1 MLKQVTKRTGKSS
14 SLVSLAFEQCEKQH
28 DVNGLLLWEKPMRP
42 TYENSGVSIKASNML
57 TNLLKTEIMDEN
69 IGNFAGIF
77 EHPYIP
83 EYFLAACTDGVGTKV
98 IPLAQRGLVDTIAI
112 DLIAMNLNDLICT
125 GAKPLFFLD
134 YFATNKLDAEL
145 TSKFVI
151 ALKKELE
158 KYNCTLLGGETS
170 ELGSLIRENCFD
182 VAGFMV
188 GIVKKENLLSRQ
200 NVQTGDA
207 IIALKSSGAHS
218 NGFSLIR
225 SLNEKKLLSDELF
238 EKSLAPC
245 HIYAKEVAQLVEKNL
260 IHSCANITGGGIFEN
275 VARAVPQN
283 KKAVIDKEKIVKQE
297 LFEKLQELVGEE
309 EAYKTFNMGVG
320 FCLIAPAEN
329 ANKIFEI
336 CKKYEPKV
344 VGEII

>member
-1 MLKQVTKRTGKSS
+1 
-14 SLVSLAFEQCEKQH
+14 
-28 DVNGLLLWEKPMRP
+28 
-42 TYENSGVSIKASNML
+42 ML
-57 TNLLKTEIMDEN
+57 TSLLSKEIQDEN
-69 IGNFAGIF
+69 IGNFAGVF

-83 EYFLAACTDGVGTKV
+83 EYFLVACTDGVGTKV
-98 IPLAQRGLVDTIAI
+98 IPLAKRGLVDTIAV

-134 YFATNKLDAEL
+134 YFATNKLDVEL
-145 TSKFVI
+145 TSKFVM

-158 KYNCTLLGGETS
+158 KYNCSLLGGETS

-188 GIVKKENLLSRQ
+188 GIVKKEDLLRRE
-200 NVQTGDA
+200 NVQTGDV
-207 IIALKSSGAHS
+207 IIALKSSGPHS

-225 SLNEKKLLSDELF
+225 SLHEKNLLSDELF

-245 HIYAKEVAQLVEKNL
+245 HIYAHEVEKLVEKKL
-260 IHSCANITGGGIFEN
+260 IHACANITGGGIFEN
-275 VARAVPQN
+275 IKRAIPEG
-283 KKAVIDKEKIVKQE
+283 KKAVIDKEKLIKQE

-320 FCLIAPAEN
+320 FCLIAPSEN
-329 ANKIFEI
+329 KDEIFKI
-336 CKKYEPKV
+336 CKKYEPTIIGEV
-344 VGEII
+344 V